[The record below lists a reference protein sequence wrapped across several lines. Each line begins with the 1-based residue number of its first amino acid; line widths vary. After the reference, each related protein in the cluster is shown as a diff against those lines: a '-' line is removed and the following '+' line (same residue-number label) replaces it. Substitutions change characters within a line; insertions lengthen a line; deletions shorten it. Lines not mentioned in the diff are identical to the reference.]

1 MQKETDYL
9 REQLNELKNLRAGLP
24 AKFSDAQKQ
33 VEAHVEMLMEKAGI
47 LGEIKRVRDE
57 LEKLRAQIQRQAD
70 VLSGKIEVIEHVFDT
85 YHRDPVAPGT
95 VLHGIDISKL
105 DWQTRLMVRS
115 GNLQT
120 IAALGGKLDVAPAPA
135 EATVSAPKAEA
146 GAADETSGNADY
158 TLADLQDLVR

>member
-1 MQKETDYL
+1 MQKEVDYL
-9 REQLNELKNLRAGLP
+9 RTQLEELKEVRASLP
-24 AKFSDAQKQ
+24 AKYSDAQKQ
-33 VEAHVEMLMEKAGI
+33 VEQHIENLMEKAGI
-47 LGEIKRVRDE
+47 MPEVKRLRDE
-57 LEKLRAQIQRQAD
+57 LEKMRLQLQRQAD

-120 IAALGGKLDVAPAPA
+120 IAALGGKFEAPQEAP
-135 EATVSAPKAEA
+135 EVTPKVEA
-146 GAADETSGNADY
+146 GASAEASDNTNY
-158 TLADLQDLVR
+158 TLADLQELVR